1 MLQPT
6 IRKTWAPRGQTPI
19 LKCYD
24 RRDRLT
30 VVSALSVSPQRR
42 RLGLLFD
49 ILDHNLTAEDFD
61 LFVTRLLRKIHGP
74 VTLVIDRLGA
84 HRAAVRSL
92 QARYGPR
99 LEVEWLPAYAPELN
113 PTEHVWGHT
122 KTGDLANFIPD
133 DVFHLG
139 RKVASRLRK
148 TRHDQPLLRSFFKTS
163 KLPLESVSRFF
174 KAQ

>member
-42 RLGLLFD
+42 RLGLL
-49 ILDHNLTAEDFD
+49 LDSLYHNLTAEDFEF
-61 LFVTRLLRKIHGP
+61 FVTRLLQKIRGP

-92 QARYGPR
+92 QARYSP
-99 LEVEWLPAYAPELN
+99 
-113 PTEHVWGHT
+113 
-122 KTGDLANFIPD
+122 
-133 DVFHLG
+133 
-139 RKVASRLRK
+139 
-148 TRHDQPLLRSFFKTS
+148 
-163 KLPLESVSRFF
+163 
-174 KAQ
+174 

>member
-19 LKCYD
+19 PKCYD

-61 LFVTRLLRKIHGP
+61 LFVTRLLRKIRGP

-92 QARYGPR
+92 QARYGLDSKSSGCRRMPLSSTLRNTCGDIPR
-99 LEVEWLPAYAPELN
+99 PVILPSSF
-113 PTEHVWGHT
+113 PTMC
-122 KTGDLANFIPD
+122 FILDERSPHD
-133 DVFHLG
+133 SARQGTTNLFCD
-139 RKVASRLRK
+139 RSSRLRNC
-148 TRHDQPLLRSFFKTS
+148 PWN
-163 KLPLESVSRFF
+163 P
-174 KAQ
+174 

>member
-1 MLQPT
+1 
-6 IRKTWAPRGQTPI
+6 
-19 LKCYD
+19 
-24 RRDRLT
+24 
-30 VVSALSVSPQRR
+30 
-42 RLGLLFD
+42 LFD

-61 LFVTRLLRKIHGP
+61 LFVTRLLRKIRGP

-84 HRAAVRSL
+84 HRSAVRSL

-99 LEVEWLPAYAPELN
+99 LEVEWLPPYAPELN

-122 KTGDLANFIPD
+122 KTGELANFIPD

-148 TRHDQPLLRSFFKTS
+148 TRDDQPLLRSFFKTS
-163 KLPLESVSRFF
+163 KLPLQSVSRFF

>member
-30 VVSALSVSPQRR
+30 VVSALSISPQRR

-61 LFVTRLLRKIHGP
+61 LFVTRLLRKIRGP

-84 HRAAVRSL
+84 HRSAVRSL

-99 LEVEWLPAYAPELN
+99 LWPRRP
-113 PTEHVWGHT
+113 PTSPIT
-122 KTGDLANFIPD
+122 S
-133 DVFHLG
+133 
-139 RKVASRLRK
+139 SRRG
-148 TRHDQPLLRSFFKTS
+148 PCGSG
-163 KLPLESVSRFF
+163 
-174 KAQ
+174 

>member
-1 MLQPT
+1 MDESGFMLQPT

-61 LFVTRLLRKIHGP
+61 LFVTRLLRKIRGP
-74 VTLVIDRLGA
+74 PRPVILPTSFPTMCFILDERSPRDSARQGTTNLFC
-84 HRAAVRSL
+84 VRSS
-92 QARYGPR
+92 RPR
-99 LEVEWLPAYAPELN
+99 NYPWN
-113 PTEHVWGHT
+113 P
-122 KTGDLANFIPD
+122 
-133 DVFHLG
+133 
-139 RKVASRLRK
+139 
-148 TRHDQPLLRSFFKTS
+148 
-163 KLPLESVSRFF
+163 
-174 KAQ
+174 

>member
-6 IRKTWAPRGQTPI
+6 VCKTWAPRGHTPI

-30 VVSALSVSPQRR
+30 VVSAVSVSPQRR

-61 LFVTRLLRKIHGP
+61 LFVKRLLRRIRGP

-84 HRAAVRSL
+84 HRSAVRSL
-92 QARYGPR
+92 QARYSPR
-99 LEVEWLPAYAPELN
+99 LEVEWLPPYAPELN
-113 PTEHVWGHT
+113 PTENVWGHT
-122 KTGDLANFIPD
+122 KKGELANFIPD
-133 DVFHLG
+133 DVYHLG

-148 TRHDQPLLRSFFKTS
+148 TRRNQTLLRSFFS
-163 KLPLESVSRFF
+163 KSELRL
-174 KAQ
+174 

>member
-30 VVSALSVSPQRR
+30 VVSALSISPQRR

-61 LFVTRLLRKIHGP
+61 LFVARLLRKIRGP

-84 HRAAVRSL
+84 HRSAVRSL
-92 QARYGPR
+92 QTRYGSR
-99 LEVEWLPAYAPELN
+99 LEVEWLPPYAPELN

-122 KTGDLANFIPD
+122 KNGELANFIPD

-139 RKVASRLRK
+139 QKVASRLRK
-148 TRHDQPLLRSFFKTS
+148 TRNDQSLLRSFFETA
-163 KLPLESVSRFF
+163 KLPL
-174 KAQ
+174 